1 MKALLHIWLLQYNFG
16 FKYLDAHDDEATV
29 PAMSSKHK
37 GKSLYHLLITKIK
50 HLGTL
55 HNLPRLAVRVLTC
68 HLGPNESPSLV
79 NP

>member
-1 MKALLHIWLLQYNFG
+1 MKALLIQLRQYNFG
-16 FKYLDAHDDEATV
+16 LKYLDAHDDEATV
-29 PAMSSKHK
+29 PAMSSTHK
-37 GKSLYHLLITKIK
+37 GKRLYHLLITKIK
-50 HLGTL
+50 HLGML